1 MDFKD
6 MSKWGKTLYVIA
18 WIYIVEAFAM
28 ILLASLSIDNSVSFS
43 SLTSSMVSNLGP
55 NIGLTSEQ
63 IIKYTAIA
71 SIISAIVILVIAI
84 LAIRA
89 TRDNSKVTPPLVIYG
104 LNSILV
110 VVSLIISLIN
120 KQALSGLL
128 SYILPILAFVCCLMI
143 KLKKD

>member
-89 TRDNSKVTPPLVIYG
+89 SRDNSKVTPPLVIYG

-110 VVSLIISLIN
+110 VVSLIMSLIN

-143 KLKKD
+143 KLKKN

>member
-18 WIYIVEAFAM
+18 WIYIIEAFAM

-89 TRDNSKVTPPLVIYG
+89 SRDNSKVTPPLVIYG

-110 VVSLIISLIN
+110 VVSLIMSLIN

-143 KLKKD
+143 KLKKN

>member
-89 TRDNSKVTPPLVIYG
+89 SRDNSKVTPPLVIYG

-143 KLKKD
+143 KLKKN

>member
-89 TRDNSKVTPPLVIYG
+89 SRDNSKVMPPLVIYG

-110 VVSLIISLIN
+110 VVSLIMSLIN

-143 KLKKD
+143 KLKKN

>member
-18 WIYIVEAFAM
+18 WIYVIEAFAM